1 MPLHVK
7 AWSARMFCSGGM
19 IYLPFD
25 QDFKP
30 ERPEFDNHMPLSK
43 VGNKTSWYIFVEF
56 PPLDPQ
62 DASYP
67 HYVELHDNED
77 FTTFKFEATLVG
89 ESRIA
94 ERLWSGAYGCRQA
107 PCSTCCTQPRSEAAP
122 VSKWGLLH
130 RHRIMRLHRE
140 ISDSSSKHGTIS
152 LGRSAPHPS

>member
-25 QDFKP
+25 QNFKP

-67 HYVELHDNED
+67 HYVELPDNED
-77 FTTFKFEATLVG
+77 FTTFKFEAHWSEKAGLQNGYGPVPTAVGKHRVRLVVLNRDQKPLL
-89 ESRIA
+89 SQ
-94 ERLWSGAYGCRQA
+94 SGDYYIDIG
-107 PCSTCCTQPRSEAAP
+107 
-122 VSKWGLLH
+122 
-130 RHRIMRLHRE
+130 
-140 ISDSSSKHGTIS
+140 
-152 LGRSAPHPS
+152 